1 MLEEATPDRCQF
13 RKLRVIFPFK
23 NKKPLL
29 EAAFLS
35 ILRFLRFPSPNVKEG
50 DFEGYYGTFGE
61 GEGKSVFFSHFS

>member
-1 MLEEATPDRCQF
+1 MSDGLKPDKYQF
-13 RKLRVIFPFK
+13 RTSGVFFLLNK

-29 EAAFLS
+29 GAAFLS

-61 GEGKSVFFSHFS
+61 GEGKSVF